1 MRSRP
6 EKRQG
11 QESAMN
17 EKLKQI
23 LIPDSKSETPLYQQ
37 IADTLRSLIDNRTL
51 CAGETIPPTRELCES
66 FGVSAITV
74 EAGIRRLVEESYLVR
89 RPRRGTFVNPEP
101 GKLPESE
108 GKLTVR
114 FIFGEVDLND
124 IYWYVVLNALERSPL
139 IGSADKLFTSL
150 QSGELSEARID
161 ELVAGCA
168 GLILCGYSSLR
179 FAEALNRRNVPFSM
193 IGGFRSDAAVPFDID
208 AVVHDDVH
216 RAYLSTRHL
225 IDLGHR
231 DICCVAGPGGSRLC
245 SNIETGCRAALKDC
259 GVPERNFDFAVVSR
273 HSIEAGREA
282 GLRILTRPNRPSAV
296 FACDDRLAVG
306 VAKAAGQLG
315 FRIPEDLSIIGGGSQ
330 VIGKVMT
337 PELTSTPSYPERSAA
352 LAVEK
357 LLAQLHDPEHRK
369 SVTVL
374 RIDELV
380 IGGTTRI
387 RRPRAE
393 EEIPARR
400 DFLMTTATNHNG
412 KG

>member
-1 MRSRP
+1 
-6 EKRQG
+6 
-11 QESAMN
+11 MN

-23 LIPDSKSETPLYQQ
+23 LIPDAKSETPLYQQ

-51 CAGETIPPTRELCES
+51 CAGEKIPPTRELCES

-74 EAGIRRLVEESYLVR
+74 EAGIRKLVEESYLVR

-101 GKLPESE
+101 GKLPEAE
-108 GKLTVR
+108 GRLTVR

-139 IGSADKLFTSL
+139 IGNADKLFTSL

-179 FAEALNRRNVPFSM
+179 FAEALNRRNVPFAM

-245 SNIETGCRAALKDC
+245 RDIEAGCRVALKEC
-259 GVPERNFDFAVVSR
+259 GVPERNFDFSVVSR
-273 HSIEAGREA
+273 HSIDEGREA
-282 GLRILTRPNRPSAV
+282 GLRLRRPAGRRRRQGGRAARVPDSGRPLHHRRRQPG
-296 FACDDRLAVG
+296 DRQSHDAGTDLDAELPRALRRAG
-306 VAKAAGQLG
+306 GGEAAGPDQRPG
-315 FRIPEDLSIIGGGSQ
+315 TPQ
-330 VIGKVMT
+330 VRHRPADRRTGDRRNHAH
-337 PELTSTPSYPERSAA
+337 PAA
-352 LAVEK
+352 
-357 LLAQLHDPEHRK
+357 
-369 SVTVL
+369 
-374 RIDELV
+374 
-380 IGGTTRI
+380 
-387 RRPRAE
+387 PRGRGDSG
-393 EEIPARR
+393 PARFPP
-400 DFLMTTATNHNG
+400 DNG
-412 KG
+412 KTITERMIS

>member
-1 MRSRP
+1 M
-6 EKRQG
+6 K
-11 QESAMN
+11 
-17 EKLKQI
+17 EKLKQA
-23 LIPDSKSETPLYQQ
+23 LTPGGNSETPLYQQ
-37 IADTLRSLIDNRTL
+37 IADTLRTLIDNRAL
-51 CAGETIPPTRELCES
+51 SVGEKIPPTRELCVS

-74 EAGIRRLVEESYLVR
+74 EAGIRKLVEENYLVR

-101 GKLPESE
+101 GKLPAAE
-108 GKLTVR
+108 GKLAIR
-114 FIFGEVDLND
+114 IIFGEVDLND
-124 IYWYVVLNALERSPL
+124 IYWYVVLNALERSSEL
-139 IGSADKLFTSL
+139 GNADKLFTSL

-179 FAEALNRRNVPFSM
+179 LAEALNRRNVPFAM
-193 IGGFRSDAAVPFDID
+193 IGGFRSDATVPFDID

-225 IDLGHR
+225 LDLGHR

-245 SNIETGCRAALKDC
+245 RDIETGCRAGLKEC
-259 GVPERNFDFAVVSR
+259 GVPERNFDFTVVSR
-273 HSIEAGREA
+273 HSIDEGREA
-282 GLRILTRPNRPSAV
+282 GLRILTRLNRPSAV
-296 FACDDRLAVG
+296 FACDDRLAIG

-315 FRIPEDLSIIGGGSQ
+315 FRIPDDLSIIGGGNQ

-337 PELTSTPSYPERSAA
+337 PELTSTPSYPERSAG
-352 LAVEK
+352 LAAEK
-357 LLAQLHDPEHRK
+357 LLLQIRDPGHRK

-387 RRPRAE
+387 RRPRVE
-393 EEIPARR
+393 EEVSSGR
-400 DFLMTTATNHNG
+400 DFVQTTAM
-412 KG
+412 KP